1 MRPGTFIL
9 CVLNAV
15 FAIIAVAGNGVLIA
29 AVLKTP
35 SLQTPTN
42 SLLCSL
48 GVTDFLTGLISQ
60 PSFIVYNIL
69 RMERDTKLYC
79 RAMLFTSSCGY
90 LLSGVSLF
98 CLTAI
103 SFERYLALKLHLRYK
118 ELVTNAR
125 VCMVVATFWIF
136 CCLTVLLYLL
146 NYWSVFSLMLPL
158 IVGGNLFVTFS
169 TYCFVLRVVNRHRLQ
184 IRNHDPLDSEGQHH
198 SIFNMAKYKR
208 SVSTS
213 I

>member
-1 MRPGTFIL
+1 MESTNVTCYIDYISFSFSDIEPMRPGTFIL

-35 SLQTPTN
+35 TLQTPTN

-60 PSFIVYNIL
+60 HSFIVYNIL

-118 ELVTNAR
+118 KLVCHIFDILFR
-125 VCMVVATFWIF
+125 PSCCESPSVADT
-136 CCLTVLLYLL
+136 
-146 NYWSVFSLMLPL
+146 
-158 IVGGNLFVTFS
+158 
-169 TYCFVLRVVNRHRLQ
+169 
-184 IRNHDPLDSEGQHH
+184 
-198 SIFNMAKYKR
+198 
-208 SVSTS
+208 
-213 I
+213 